1 MKFTKL
7 TSHLALATAAALSLA
22 ACGGEATDEA
32 APVEEAVPTNTV
44 VDVAGANPDFST
56 LASAI
61 TAAGL
66 GETLTGEGPYTIFAP
81 TNDAFAKIDEA
92 TLTELTTNDT
102 ETLSGIL
109 TYHVLAGKLDA
120 ATLIAAIE
128 SEEGEG
134 YTLTTVNGATLTATL
149 VDGAVVLTDGN
160 GGTAKVEATD
170 VEASNGLIHPID
182 TVLMPAE
189 AEAEG

>member
-7 TSHLALATAAALSLA
+7 TSHLALATAAALALA
-22 ACGGEATDEA
+22 ACGSEATDESA
-32 APVEEAVPTNTV
+32 MVEEAAPTNTV
-44 VDVAGANPDFST
+44 VDVATANPDFST
-56 LASAI
+56 LVSAV

-66 GETLTGEGPYTIFAP
+66 GETLSGEGPYTVFAP
-81 TNDAFAKIDEA
+81 TNEAFAKIDEA

-102 ETLSGIL
+102 QKLASIL

-120 ATLIAAIE
+120 ATLVAAIE
-128 SEEGEG
+128 SAGDEG
-134 YTLTTVNGATLTATL
+134 YSLTTVNGATLTATL

-170 VEASNGLIHPID
+170 VEADNGLIHAID

-189 AEAEG
+189 G

>member
-7 TSHLALATAAALSLA
+7 TSHLALATAAALALA
-22 ACGGEATDEA
+22 ACGSEATDESA
-32 APVEEAVPTNTV
+32 MVEEAAPTNTV
-44 VDVAGANPDFST
+44 VDVATANPDFST
-56 LASAI
+56 LVSAV

-66 GETLTGEGPYTIFAP
+66 GETLGGEGPYTVFAP
-81 TNDAFAKIDEA
+81 TNEAFAKINEA

-102 ETLSGIL
+102 QKLASIL

-120 ATLIAAIE
+120 ATLVAAIE
-128 SEEGEG
+128 SAGDEG
-134 YTLTTVNGATLTATL
+134 YSLTTVNGATLTATL

-170 VEASNGLIHPID
+170 VEADNGLIHAID

-189 AEAEG
+189 G